1 MRNIIKRLTQ
11 HLLAIVLRSEREFPL
26 SKFFTKRSLLILL
39 ALLLIALISYLIL
52 PVSVPLIF
60 AFITALI
67 LEPAVRSLQNRSK
80 IGRKFAVII
89 VFCAFLVMI
98 GLSGYFITTKVI
110 TEAINITENAP
121 KYINEL
127 TNLWVDAQGKFVEAA
142 REFPDEIVSEI
153 NDRGEEFLVSVRNY
167 LLAFINIDNLKA
179 LLTHIPNFLINFL
192 FYLIALFLFLLEL
205 PRLRQKFYS
214 HLKNK
219 TAERVNF
226 MTSRLSYVG
235 IGFFKAQFL
244 VSLIIFAVSLIGLLL
259 IVPDIALFMS
269 LVIWLIDFIPILGSI
284 VILGPWAIF
293 HLLTGNIVLG
303 TKLAILAAILL
314 VIRRTIEPKLMGRHI
329 GLSPLSTL
337 ISMYLGLKI
346 LGVAGFIIGPMLV
359 IIFNSAKETGM
370 IKTNFKI

>member
-1 MRNIIKRLTQ
+1 
-11 HLLAIVLRSEREFPL
+11 
-26 SKFFTKRSLLILL
+26 
-39 ALLLIALISYLIL
+39 
-52 PVSVPLIF
+52 
-60 AFITALI
+60 
-67 LEPAVRSLQNRSK
+67 
-80 IGRKFAVII
+80 
-89 VFCAFLVMI
+89 
-98 GLSGYFITTKVI
+98 
-110 TEAINITENAP
+110 
-121 KYINEL
+121 
-127 TNLWVDAQGKFVEAA
+127 
-142 REFPDEIVSEI
+142 
-153 NDRGEEFLVSVRNY
+153 
-167 LLAFINIDNLKA
+167 
-179 LLTHIPNFLINFL
+179 
-192 FYLIALFLFLLEL
+192 
-205 PRLRQKFYS
+205 
-214 HLKNK
+214 
-219 TAERVNF
+219 

-259 IVPDIALFMS
+259 IVPDIAIFMS

-284 VILGPWAIF
+284 VILGPWALF

-303 TKLAILAAILL
+303 TKLAILAAVLL